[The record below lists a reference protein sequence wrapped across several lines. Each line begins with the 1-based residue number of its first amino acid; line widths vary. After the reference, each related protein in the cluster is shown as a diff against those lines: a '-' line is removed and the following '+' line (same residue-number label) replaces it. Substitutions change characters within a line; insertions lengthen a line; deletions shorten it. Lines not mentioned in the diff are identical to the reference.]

1 VKVTYLVDTHVLLWA
16 ARDNSELGKQ
26 TRRVLENSPS
36 VYYSAISI
44 AEVSIKEI
52 LGKLR
57 IAHRLTEALNDQGF
71 LKLGFNNQHALE
83 ISRFESLAGHDPFD
97 RLILAQA
104 ASEGFK
110 LITADK
116 TLLALGFDW
125 VLDARD

>member
-1 VKVTYLVDTHVLLWA
+1 MTYLVDTHVLLWA

-44 AEVSIKEI
+44 AEISIKEN

-57 IAHRLTEALNDQGF
+57 IAHRLTEALSDQGF
-71 LKLGFNNQHALE
+71 LKLGFNDQHALE
-83 ISRFESLAGHDPFD
+83 NSRFESLAGHDPFD

-104 ASEGFK
+104 ASEGLK

-116 TLLALGFDW
+116 TILALGFDW